1 MEAVVLVIG
10 ITSMVVTPI
19 VLVVYALVVGWI
31 DAGRRM
37 RGERGIVER
46 WSDD

>member
-10 ITSMVVTPI
+10 FMSMVVTPI